1 MSTNSTLLRNYVTM
15 QRMTQLRS
23 KFKRVRFI
31 NSLLSQFLLSDILLL
46 LLLLL
51 LLLFIHSFVHVP
63 LHPQQ
68 AKAYRYSNMSI
79 YNIAIHM
86 KQSS

>member
-1 MSTNSTLLRNYVTM
+1 LKVEVI
-15 QRMTQLRS
+15 MTFES
-23 KFKRVRFI
+23 IIIIIIIIIII
-31 NSLLSQFLLSDILLL
+31 NS
-46 LLLLL
+46 
-51 LLLFIHSFVHVP
+51 FIHVP

-86 KQSS
+86 RQSS